1 MSRIGFDFS
10 ARRLLAWDWQLDAA
24 CAGLDTAMFYQAD
37 NERGASVRRREARA
51 KAICADCPVIDV
63 CLRTALRNHE
73 PFGVWGGM
81 SPDERTRLVSE
92 VSGIGA

>member
-1 MSRIGFDFS
+1 MSTEYDF
-10 ARRLLAWDWQLDAA
+10 AAPRLLAWDWQSDAA

-37 NERGASVRRREARA
+37 RERGASMRRREARA
-51 KAICADCPVIDV
+51 KAVCANCRVIDV

-81 SPDERTRLVSE
+81 SPHERARLISPV
-92 VSGIGA
+92 GA

>member
-1 MSRIGFDFS
+1 
-10 ARRLLAWDWQLDAA
+10 LLAWDWQLEAA
-24 CAGLDTAMFYQAD
+24 CAGLDTSIFYQAD

-51 KAICADCPVIDV
+51 KAICATCPVIDI
-63 CLRTALRNHE
+63 CLRTALRNNE

-81 SPDERTRLVSE
+81 SPDERARL